1 MKKAIILY
9 ILLLVTV
16 TGCIKENLDDC
27 ETTLYFSY
35 LGDETKEIF
44 PQKIEKVDMYIYN
57 QNNVCIQ
64 KAVLNRK
71 ELGRQRGTTL
81 NLPSG
86 QYHVVCWG
94 NSLNDTKINE
104 GSSLKNNIVGAPHY
118 FTKELIT
125 TNDSLYF
132 GEREITI
139 TNEGYRTD
147 TVHFSSAHIK
157 MRIELEGL
165 DAVNNTR
172 AAVSPISIEV
182 GNLSSTVDFTKTFSN
197 ERISYYPLVNFD
209 SGIQKFGAK
218 FNVLRFN
225 NDNEVY
231 LRLHDNQ
238 TNKELYTMQL
248 KDFMKENNITVEGI
262 NEATVGIRIRFNGT
276 AVTVKPWDEE
286 IIRPGL

>member
-1 MKKAIILY
+1 MLY

-197 ERISYYPLVNFD
+197 ECISYYPLVNFD

-286 IIRPGL
+286 VIRPGL